1 MSGHSKW
8 SSIKHKKGAADA
20 KRGKLFSK
28 LSRAIIVAAKEGG
41 PDPDANIALANAIE
55 RARAVSM
62 PKDNIERAIARG
74 AGADA
79 NSEAYD
85 AVTYEGYGASGAA
98 LIVEALTDNRNRT
111 AADVRFAFSKFG
123 GSLGTPGSVAW
134 MFERKGV
141 ITMPGRGRRRG
152 HDHDDGRRGR
162 RRGRPPGR
170 RHLGRHVRAARLPGA
185 AHGAR
190 GSRRSRSRTPASS
203 LLPKTQ
209 VEVDADQAR
218 TLLRMVDLLEESDDV
233 QDVYFNFDI
242 PDAVLADA

>member
-1 MSGHSKW
+1 M
-8 SSIKHKKGAADA
+8 
-20 KRGKLFSK
+20 
-28 LSRAIIVAAKEGG
+28 AAKEGG
-41 PDPDANIALANAIE
+41 ADPDANIALRNAVE
-55 RARAVSM
+55 KARAVSM

-111 AADVRFAFSKFG
+111 AADVRFVFSKYG

-141 ITMPGRGRRRG
+141 VIVPVEAADEDDDHARRRRRRRRGRAPRTATCGRSPREPHDFHGAARRRSRRPASRRRRRTCRCSRRPGRGRRRA
-152 HDHDDGRRGR
+152 GR
-162 RRGRPPGR
+162 
-170 RHLGRHVRAARLPGA
+170 ARCC
-185 AHGAR
+185 
-190 GSRRSRSRTPASS
+190 GSI
-203 LLPKTQ
+203 
-209 VEVDADQAR
+209 DA
-218 TLLRMVDLLEESDDV
+218 LEENDDV

>member
-41 PDPDANIALANAIE
+41 ADPANNLALQNAIE
-55 RARAVSM
+55 KARSYSM

-141 ITMPGRGRRRG
+141 ITIPVEAVDEDTITMTAAEGGAEDVRQDGDTWVVTSEP
-152 HDHDDGRRGR
+152 HDFPALRTA
-162 RRGRPPGR
+162 
-170 RHLGRHVRAARLPGA
+170 LEAAEIPIENAGL
-185 AHGAR
+185 
-190 GSRRSRSRTPASS
+190 S

>member
-41 PDPDANIALANAIE
+41 PDPDANIALANAVE

-111 AADVRFAFSKFG
+111 ATNVRTIFSKNGGNLGAG
-123 GSLGTPGSVAW
+123 GSVSHG
-134 MFERKGV
+134 FER
-141 ITMPGRGRRRG
+141 
-152 HDHDDGRRGR
+152 
-162 RRGRPPGR
+162 
-170 RHLGRHVRAARLPGA
+170 LGLIEY
-185 AHGAR
+185 
-190 GSRRSRSRTPASS
+190 PASAGDS
-203 LLPKTQ
+203 DK
-209 VEVDADQAR
+209 V
-218 TLLRMVDLLEESDDV
+218 LEAAIEAGAEDVESDDDGHWIWTNVAGLHEVARALEPMLGEAEGAKLAWKPATEVEVRGGDASNLLKLIDALDEDDDV
-233 QDVYFNFDI
+233 QTVWGNYDVPEDELEK
-242 PDAVLADA
+242 LA

>member
-28 LSRAIIVAAKEGG
+28 LSRAIIVAARKAG
-41 PDPDANIALANAIE
+41 PTLTLTS
-55 RARAVSM
+55 RSRTLSSARGVSM

-141 ITMPGRGRRRG
+141 ITIPS
-152 HDHDDGRRGR
+152 
-162 RRGRPPGR
+162 RPSTR
-170 RHLGRHVRAARLPGA
+170 T
-185 AHGAR
+185 
-190 GSRRSRSRTPASS
+190 RSR
-203 LLPKTQ
+203 
-209 VEVDADQAR
+209 
-218 TLLRMVDLLEESDDV
+218 
-233 QDVYFNFDI
+233 
-242 PDAVLADA
+242 